1 MYQTHPL
8 RGSVGLRP
16 GRLPYMQISE
26 SLRRWKGRREGWTS
40 GLEYA
45 SSAQGLVCTI
55 GACSL
60 KILQWLSIAPKSRD
74 VPLAHGYRV
83 IIANLEWLRLI
94 RRHCE
99 FHVHPARS
107 FASPATAHLCT
118 YLAAC
123 IEDRLT

>member
-1 MYQTHPL
+1 M
-8 RGSVGLRP
+8 GLRP

-45 SSAQGLVCTI
+45 SISQGRSWFVQ
-55 GACSL
+55 SL
-60 KILQWLSIAPKSRD
+60 KILQRLSIALKSRD
-74 VPLAHGYRV
+74 VPFAHGDRV

-99 FHVHPARS
+99 FHVRTAPTRS
-107 FASPATAHLCT
+107 FAFPATAHICT